1 MNAASTWLE
10 DVEKRPVSWAM
21 TDYIARRVVTSI
33 NGPRNSGKTLCASWL
48 AAAMSRGLGG
58 TQPLRVWFNSQ
69 EDDRHSVLRPRLE
82 AAGASVAKE
91 VNQVRLTEEHWK
103 LPADLG
109 TIRDALTQHR
119 EGGKPDDVLILDS
132 VQQHLASNSPRIAGE
147 AMRGLVQIALE
158 FNLAVILI
166 GHTRKGKGA
175 SVESMIAGAAV
186 IQNMAKAIYLFGP
199 EPGSKIRALDA
210 PDGPAEDEEL
220 PRYVLACERL
230 GIGPMPASMLLERR
244 TRYDEGTSRDEA
256 FLEYI
261 RPCGYSAREVLD
273 ESKDDKTGRDKD
285 ATATARAALWIKETL
300 TAKAPMPTGD
310 FEILAK
316 GDGVYASRNT
326 FDRARKIAGVQT
338 GRRGKVWWV
347 WLKEQDPPGGD
358 DPAGSVE

>member
-1 MNAASTWLE
+1 MSARASTWLE
-10 DVEKRPVSWAM
+10 DVEKHPVSWAM
-21 TDYIARRVVTSI
+21 TDYIARGVVTSI

-48 AAAMSRGLGG
+48 AAAMSRDKDGA
-58 TQPLRVWFNSQ
+58 QPLRVWFNSQ
-69 EDDRHSVLRPRLE
+69 EDDLGSVLRPRLE
-82 AAGASVAKE
+82 AAGANLAK
-91 VNQVRLTEEHWK
+91 QVRLTGEHWK

-109 TIRDALTQHR
+109 RIKDELTQHR
-119 EGGKPDDVLILDS
+119 EGDKPDDVLILDS
-132 VQQHLASNSPRIAGE
+132 VQQHISSPNSLPIAGA
-147 AMRGLVQIALE
+147 AMKGLVQIALE
-158 FNLAVILI
+158 FNIAVILI

-175 SVESMIAGAAV
+175 SVESTIAGAAV
-186 IQNMAKAIYLFGP
+186 LQNMAKAIYLFGP
-199 EPGSKIRALDA
+199 EPGSKIRAMDA
-210 PDGPAEDEEL
+210 AEGQDDDEL

-230 GIGPMPASMLLERR
+230 GIGPMPPSLLLERR
-244 TRYDEGTSRDEA
+244 VKYDEGTKRDEA
-256 FLEYI
+256 FLEYL

-300 TAKAPMPTGD
+300 AAKGPMLTAD

-326 FDRARKIAGVQT
+326 FDRARKIAGVRT

-347 WLKEQDPPGGD
+347 WLKEQDPPEED